1 MFYLL
6 LVPVGVAAA
15 VLAYLA
21 LQPGEIRVRRSL
33 LIERDRADIFNQI
46 RDLRTWCEWS
56 PWLLHEPDARLDYS
70 DAPDQQGGWYAWDG
84 QLIGA
89 GRITHLR
96 LDAPERIEQRIVF
109 SRPFKSSS
117 AVSWEFVEHPSG
129 TEVVWTMRG
138 RMPFLLRS
146 LASTINA
153 AIEKDYE
160 IGLVLLRARLDPS
173 ADRLQIRFIG
183 GTEYPEQNAMTIP
196 FAGGLDAMV
205 EAMQKAFPRLV
216 SAAAERGIVPDGPMF
231 AAYHKADPQRGQFEC
246 DMALPVPDGTDPG
259 EFALRRLGG
268 GRYYLAEVQGSYD
281 FLAPAWYS
289 IMGHLRM
296 AKLTWDRKRPSLE
309 VYAVD
314 PSTAA
319 DSNDIL
325 TRIYVP
331 IR

>member
-6 LVPVGVAAA
+6 LLPVALAA
-15 VLAYLA
+15 VALAYLA

-33 LIERDRADIFNQI
+33 LVGCDRAEIFNYVS
-46 RDLRTWCEWS
+46 DLRSWREWS
-56 PWLLHEPDARLDYS
+56 PWLLHEPDARLDFS

-89 GRITHLR
+89 GRITHRR

-109 SRPFKSSS
+109 TRPFKSSS
-117 AVSWEFVEHPSG
+117 AVSWEFVEGPSG

-138 RMPFLLRS
+138 RMPFLLRF
-146 LASTINA
+146 LAPTINA
-153 AIEKDYE
+153 SIEKDFE

-173 ADRLQIRFIG
+173 ADRLQIRFLG
-183 GTEYPEQNAMTIP
+183 ENEYPAQNAMTIR

-205 EAMQKAFPRLV
+205 EAMKQAFPRLV
-216 SAAAERGIVPDGPMF
+216 SAAAERGIAPDGPLF
-231 AAYHKADPQRGQFEC
+231 AAYHKADPRRDQFEC
-246 DMALPVPDGTDPG
+246 DMALPVPEGTDAG
-259 EFALRRLGG
+259 EFTVRQLGG

-281 FLAPAWYS
+281 FLSPAWYS

-296 AKLTWDRKRPSLE
+296 AKLTWDRRRPSLE

-314 PSTAA
+314 PSAAA

>member
-6 LVPVGVAAA
+6 AALIGVAAA
-15 VLAYLA
+15 VLGYLA

-33 LIERDRADIFNQI
+33 LINRDRADIFNEV
-46 RDLRTWCEWS
+46 RDFRTWREWS

-70 DAPDQQGGWYAWDG
+70 DAPDQQGGWYSWDG

-109 SRPFKSSS
+109 TRPFKSSS

-146 LASTINA
+146 LAPTINA

-183 GTEYPEQNAMTIP
+183 ETEYPEQNAMTIP

-319 DSNDIL
+319 GSNDIL